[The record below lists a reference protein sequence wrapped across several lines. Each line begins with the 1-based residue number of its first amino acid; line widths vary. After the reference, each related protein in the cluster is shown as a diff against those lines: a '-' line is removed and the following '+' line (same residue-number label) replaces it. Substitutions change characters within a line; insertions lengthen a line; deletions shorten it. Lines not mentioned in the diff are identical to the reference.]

1 MVMNRAE
8 IESGFREFLECLRP
22 GQSVTVLGHSD
33 VDGLASAAI
42 LARALHARGF
52 ETEADVTRKGE
63 SAWSDTTRQ
72 RLAGR
77 KPAALVVSDL
87 GSQEDPLLPDL
98 PTLLVDHHK
107 PTGVPPGARLLTAY
121 GEDAPAPAGLLAYWC
136 GGAVDATEGLD
147 WIAAVSLLG
156 DLGEKNGFGEW
167 TSARKKYG
175 FKPLREATTLLNAP
189 RRGASGDATPALQLL
204 LKHDN
209 PGSLLEDPA
218 TDELRKAKE
227 EYNAA
232 LAAGRRVGPQFHG
245 QTAIVTVSSP
255 CQIHPALAQMWST
268 RLPKNIVICANRD
281 FLPGRVN
288 FAARTSLDVNL
299 IDFLAQ
305 HRPSGAGEGYGRGH
319 DRATGGSL
327 THEQWL
333 EFLGILS

>member
-1 MVMNRAE
+1 MNRAE

-42 LARALHARGF
+42 LARALQAQGC
-52 ETEADVTRKGE
+52 EVEAEVTRKGE

-72 RLAGR
+72 RLAAR
-77 KPAALVVSDL
+77 RTAALVLSDL
-87 GSQEDPLLPDL
+87 GSREDPLLPDV

-121 GEDAPAPAGLLAYWC
+121 GEDAPASSGLLAYWC
-136 GGAVDATEGLD
+136 AGTVDATAALD

-156 DLGEKNGFGEW
+156 DLGEKNGFEEW

-189 RRGASGDATPALQLL
+189 RRGASGDAAPALHLL
-204 LKHDN
+204 LKHDH
-209 PGSLLEDPA
+209 PADLLDDPA
-218 TDELRKAKE
+218 TEELREAKA

-245 QTAIVTVSSP
+245 ETAIVTVSSP

-268 RLPKNIVICANRD
+268 RLPKNIVICANND

-299 IDFLAQ
+299 IEFLAR
-305 HRPSGAGEGYGRGH
+305 HKPAGAGEEYGRGH

-333 EFLGILS
+333 EFLGMLS